1 MVAAEEEVE
10 EEKKAEMIRIMTMI
24 MVYVKQRASKFPL
37 PIGH

>member
-1 MVAAEEEVE
+1 MVAAEEEVVE
-10 EEKKAEMIRIMTMI
+10 EKAEMIRIMTMI